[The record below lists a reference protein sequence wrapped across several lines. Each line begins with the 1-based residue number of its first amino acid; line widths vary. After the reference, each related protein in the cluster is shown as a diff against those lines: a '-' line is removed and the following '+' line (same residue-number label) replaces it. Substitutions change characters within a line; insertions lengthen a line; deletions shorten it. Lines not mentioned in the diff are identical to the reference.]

1 MFQKSKEIQHPL
13 LQRMGEKVGSKNKF
27 HCVCCNVDI
36 NGAGGGAS
44 DVLKLQNT
52 LKGENQSK
60 VEI

>member
-1 MFQKSKEIQHPL
+1 MRAESV
-13 LQRMGEKVGSKNKF
+13 VGSKNKF

-36 NGAGGGAS
+36 SGAAGGAN
-44 DVLKLQNT
+44 DFLKLQNT

>member
-1 MFQKSKEIQHPL
+1 MRAESV
-13 LQRMGEKVGSKNKF
+13 VGSKNKF

-36 NGAGGGAS
+36 NGAAGGANNF
-44 DVLKLQNT
+44 LKLQNT